1 MGTGR
6 LCRPRALLSPP
17 ALSDQQ
23 RLTVNEKEKVFK
35 VTKFV
40 GSEEIR
46 NEAEVLRQKLYITEK
61 QFPDNNVQSVSVDF
75 LSWKDSITSV
85 IFP

>member
-1 MGTGR
+1 MR
-6 LCRPRALLSPP
+6 QCRPKALLSPQ

-23 RLTVNEKEKVFK
+23 RLIVNEKENMFK
-35 VTKFV
+35 VTKFI

-61 QFPDNNVQSVSVDF
+61 QFPDNNVQNVSVDF
-75 LSWKDSITSV
+75 LSWKATITSV
-85 IFP
+85 VFS

>member
-1 MGTGR
+1 MR
-6 LCRPRALLSPP
+6 QCRPRALLSPQ
-17 ALSDQQ
+17 ALSDQ
-23 RLTVNEKEKVFK
+23 KENMFK
-35 VTKFV
+35 VTKFI

-75 LSWKDSITSV
+75 LSWKASITSV
-85 IFP
+85 VFP